1 MRSKLEE
8 KVASQLDDNNI
19 EYKYEDKYDK
29 LRYTTPAVGHIYTP
43 DFSIRTRSGK
53 HIFIEAKGAWDYQDR
68 YKHLLI
74 KQQHPEQDI
83 RFVFE
88 RAGQRIRK
96 GSKTTYRD
104 ICDGRGR
111 RIFKGV
117 TWKYGDKGIIPP
129 EWLDE

>member
-8 KVASQLDDNNI
+8 QIARQLKDNNI
-19 EYKYEDKYDK
+19 EYKYEDRYDK
-29 LRYTTPAVGHIYTP
+29 LRYTIPAMGHVYTP

-53 HIFIEAKGAWDYQDR
+53 RIVIEAKGIWDYQDR

-74 KQQHPEQDI
+74 KQQHPTEDI
-83 RFVFE
+83 RFVFQ
-88 RAGQRIRK
+88 RAGCRIRK

-104 ICDGRGR
+104 VCNGRARG
-111 RIFKGV
+111 IFKGV
-117 TWKYGDKGIIPP
+117 TWKYGDKGLIPK